1 MKTKIKSHGE
11 EVIEFYVKEISKV
24 DSNHTCLEVISLDA
38 GNNYYPH
45 VFLKAYQYIE
55 ENVVRHIH
63 DNLSGFSSDDDVFD
77 ESDEE

>member
-11 EVIEFYVKEISKV
+11 EVIEFHVKEIPKV
-24 DSNHTCLEVISLDA
+24 NSNHTCLEIISLEADD
-38 GNNYYPH
+38 NSYPQ
-45 VFLKAYQYIE
+45 VFLKESHYIE

-63 DNLSGFSSDDDVFD
+63 DNLSGFSSDDDEFD

>member
-11 EVIEFYVKEISKV
+11 EVIEFHVKEIPKV
-24 DSNHTCLEVISLDA
+24 NSNHTCLEIISLDA
-38 GNNYYPH
+38 DDNYYPH
-45 VFLKAYQYIE
+45 VFLKEYQYIE

-63 DNLSGFSSDDDVFD
+63 DNLSGFSSDDEFD